1 MLVII
6 TQTNITIH
14 CKHLFFCRRHGPA
27 TREGQEE
34 SVMLDL
40 VARMLDYDPDRRMT
54 LKEALKHPFFDRLS
68 VFQKLEEVSK
78 HILRLQI

>member
-1 MLVII
+1 MVSHR
-6 TQTNITIH
+6 QTSPTFV
-14 CKHLFFCRRHGPA
+14 HLFSCRRHGPA

>member
-1 MLVII
+1 
-6 TQTNITIH
+6 
-14 CKHLFFCRRHGPA
+14 
-27 TREGQEE
+27 
-34 SVMLDL
+34 MLDL
-40 VARMLDYDPDRRMT
+40 VARMLDYDPDRRMN